1 MGGVNLSRASEF
13 NADVVMNEFS
23 KEQRVNYMIGLV
35 DGLAYARWQRDKPS
49 NVGMKCIYDWYYKDN
64 SALWK
69 NTLAPVFKRYK
80 DKPATAIIYVLTKK
94 ECGE

>member
-1 MGGVNLSRASEF
+1 MLNNKWLKLSKYQQIYIIILSVFMGGVNLSRASEF

-49 NVGMKCIYDWYYKDN
+49 NVGMKCIYDWYYKIGR
-64 SALWK
+64 AH
-69 NTLAPVFKRYK
+69 V
-80 DKPATAIIYVLTKK
+80 
-94 ECGE
+94 

>member
-49 NVGMKCIYDWYYKDN
+49 NVGMKCIYDR
-64 SALWK
+64 SEERR
-69 NTLAPVFKRYK
+69 VG
-80 DKPATAIIYVLTKK
+80 K
-94 ECGE
+94 ECRSRWSPYH